1 MALDQE
7 RGSAVANA
15 LHRGWEG
22 SWPRGLEGQLGTHSR
37 KDKISSSGAGQ
48 EPEHLHRHLWAS
60 PTA

>member
-7 RGSAVANA
+7 RGSAVANT

-22 SWPRGLEGQLGTHSR
+22 SWPRGLKGQLGTRSR
-37 KDKISSSGAGQ
+37 KGKISSSWAGQ
-48 EPEHLHRHLWAS
+48 EPEHLNRRLWAS